1 MSQMGSFPK
10 DPGENKDIWNRHL
23 ATVCG
28 LLGTWAYHFFHPKKW
43 QLQIGWIFL
52 KASARPL
59 NPQNFTHENVP
70 STQLISGVGEP
81 ENDGLVGRGFF
92 FSRGVFSI
100 PAVNLPGCC
109 PYSVTLFP
117 STYVKACTNP
127 VTPSHSQASP
137 KRRRGDRPLRCST
150 QTVFASWSF
159 VDVAATSG
167 WDDSV
172 DGLVDGLGGAQTTMV
187 LNGVEKTPYKWPPKK
202 WVSLGWN
209 NRLGTGGPIF
219 EGKFWRK
226 QLMTPS
232 PEVEPVGN

>member
-52 KASARPL
+52 KASAWLL
-59 NPQNFTHENVP
+59 NPQNFTHENFP

-117 STYVKACTNP
+117 TTYVKACTNP

-137 KRRRGDRPLRCST
+137 LTAWPSSPVFNTNCVCILELRWRGCNLWMRWFGWWVGWWVGRCTNYDGSK
-150 QTVFASWSF
+150 WS
-159 VDVAATSG
+159 
-167 WDDSV
+167 
-172 DGLVDGLGGAQTTMV
+172 
-187 LNGVEKTPYKWPPKK
+187 
-202 WVSLGWN
+202 
-209 NRLGTGGPIF
+209 
-219 EGKFWRK
+219 GKNT
-226 QLMTPS
+226 L
-232 PEVEPVGN
+232 